1 MKIKN
6 KFLLGAS
13 VVLFALACSDDSSSS
28 AKKELSKVS
37 SEKDLPKCEKS
48 TSGDEF
54 CVESLKAGVFCEASS
69 GKWTVDSALACEFEN
84 PEDSLDAKDSATS
97 SSAGENSSSSA
108 ADSKVSSSSVTVS
121 SSSEEKSSAREE
133 SSSSEAP
140 SVEESSSSSDA
151 DIQVSSSSEEAPV
164 PGSSAAPSLPE
175 SSSSEEAPVPGSSAA
190 PPVPESSSSEEAP
203 VPGSSAAPSLPES
216 SSSEEA
222 PVPGSSAAPAKITS
236 FGNSELEFLLGFGWF
251 VQESTNQWRGYVD
264 SVENLEAALLEN
276 GFTKGTYFYGKKS
289 EDVWYQIRLDDFWV
303 SVVKYDTGENPA
315 I

>member
-164 PGSSAAPSLPE
+164 PGSSAAP
-175 SSSSEEAPVPGSSAA
+175 PV
-190 PPVPESSSSEEAP
+190 
-203 VPGSSAAPSLPES
+203 PES

-276 GFTKGTYFYGKKS
+276 GFTKGTYSYGKKS
-289 EDVWYQIRLDDFWV
+289 EDVWYQIRLDDSWV
-303 SVVKYDTGENPA
+303 SVVKDDTGENPA

>member
-69 GKWTVDSALACEFEN
+69 GKWTVDSTLACEFEN
-84 PEDSLDAKDSATS
+84 PGDSLDAKDSATS

-133 SSSSEAP
+133 SSSS
-140 SVEESSSSSDA
+140 DA
-151 DIQVSSSSEEAPV
+151 DIQV
-164 PGSSAAPSLPE
+164 

-203 VPGSSAAPSLPES
+203 VPGSSAAP
-216 SSSEEA
+216 
-222 PVPGSSAAPAKITS
+222 VKITS

-276 GFTKGTYFYGKKS
+276 GFTKGTYSYGKKS
-289 EDVWYQIRLDDFWV
+289 EDVWYQIRLDDCWV
-303 SVVKYDTGENPA
+303 SVVKDDTGENPA

>member
-69 GKWTVDSALACEFEN
+69 GKWTVDSTLACEFEN
-84 PEDSLDAKDSATS
+84 PGDSLDAKDSATS

-164 PGSSAAPSLPE
+164 PGSSAAP
-175 SSSSEEAPVPGSSAA
+175 
-190 PPVPESSSSEEAP
+190 PVPESSSSEEAP
-203 VPGSSAAPSLPES
+203 VPGSSAAPSVPES

-276 GFTKGTYFYGKKS
+276 GFTKGTYSYGKKS

-303 SVVKYDTGENPA
+303 SVVKDDTGENPA

>member
-190 PPVPESSSSEEAP
+190 P
-203 VPGSSAAPSLPES
+203 
-216 SSSEEA
+216 
-222 PVPGSSAAPAKITS
+222 AKITS

>member
-69 GKWTVDSALACEFEN
+69 GKWTVDSTLACEFEN
-84 PEDSLDAKDSATS
+84 PGDSLDAKDSATS

-133 SSSSEAP
+133 SSSS
-140 SVEESSSSSDA
+140 DA

-164 PGSSAAPSLPE
+164 PGSSAAPPVPE

-203 VPGSSAAPSLPES
+203 VPGSSAAPPVPES

-222 PVPGSSAAPAKITS
+222 PVPGSSAAPVKITS

-276 GFTKGTYFYGKKS
+276 GFTKGTYSYGKKS
-289 EDVWYQIRLDDFWV
+289 EDVWYQIRLDDCWV
-303 SVVKYDTGENPA
+303 SVVKDDTGENPA

>member
-69 GKWTVDSALACEFEN
+69 GKWTVDSTLACEFEN
-84 PEDSLDAKDSATS
+84 PGDSLDAKDSAT
-97 SSAGENSSSSA
+97 SSSA

-133 SSSSEAP
+133 SSSS
-140 SVEESSSSSDA
+140 DA
-151 DIQVSSSSEEAPV
+151 DIQV
-164 PGSSAAPSLPE
+164 

-203 VPGSSAAPSLPES
+203 VPGSSAAPPVPES

-276 GFTKGTYFYGKKS
+276 GFTKGTYSYGKKS

-303 SVVKYDTGENPA
+303 SVVKDDTGENPA